1 MWRPPPR
8 CKASFAIPGLLAMIL
23 ANGAGAAATGFEREA
38 VDVSQAALGRAV
50 GDLTLIDTDGEP
62 RQLQEFFGRPLAI
75 SLVYTACAHSCSLTT
90 RHLGRIVQI
99 ARNSLGDDSFTM
111 LTVGFD
117 TPVDNPETMRQHAR
131 RHGISDP
138 NWFFL
143 SSEDADGLGRL
154 MADLGFVYRSS
165 PRGFDHTV
173 QVSVLDAA
181 GRVYRQVYGETFEA
195 PLLVEP
201 LKDLVL
207 GRPAPGDGLLQRLG
221 KRVRLFCTVYDAR
234 GDRYVFDYSLFVGLF
249 VGIAVLGLVIVW
261 LGMEIAR
268 HRRRYSA

>member
-1 MWRPPPR
+1 MWRAPPR
-8 CKASFAIPGLLAMIL
+8 RRVLLAVPGLLAMML
-23 ANGAGAAATGFEREA
+23 ANGTAAAGAESAAIE
-38 VDVSQAALGRAV
+38 VSQAALGNPVRDV
-50 GDLTLIDTDGEP
+50 TLIDTDGEP
-62 RQLQEFFGRPLAI
+62 RQLRDFFGRPLAI
-75 SLVYTACAHSCSLTT
+75 SLIYTACAHSCSLTT
-90 RHLGRIVQI
+90 RHLGRIVRI

-117 TPVDNPETMRQHAR
+117 TPVDNPETMREHAR

-138 NWFFL
+138 DWFFL
-143 SSEDADGLGRL
+143 SSEDAEGLERL
-154 MADLGFVYRSS
+154 MADLGFLYQPS

-173 QVSVLDAA
+173 QVSVLDAT
-181 GRVYRQVYGETFEA
+181 GRVYRQVYGEVFDA

-207 GRPAPGDGLLQRLG
+207 GRPAPGEGLLQRLG

-268 HRRRYSA
+268 HRRRYGA